1 MFVTLY
7 TTLVR
12 PHLEY
17 AVSAW
22 CPYKLKDI
30 DAIEDVQRRATR
42 QVKSLKH
49 MPYEERLKKLGL
61 FSMSFRRL
69 RGDMIET
76 FKILNGIYDEDAAPT
91 LVRSHNART
100 RGNMQKLEIQKSKS
114 NLWKNF
120 FTVCVGKDWNSL
132 PNNVINCEKVM
143 DFKNNLDTFWNEH
156 PLKFDYHYC
165 L

>member
-61 FSMSFRRL
+61 FPMSFHKL
-69 RGDMIET
+69 RGDMIES

-91 LVRSHNART
+91 LVRSHNTRT
-100 RGNMQKLEIQKSKS
+100 RLQE
-114 NLWKNF
+114 
-120 FTVCVGKDWNSL
+120 VR
-132 PNNVINCEKVM
+132 
-143 DFKNNLDTFWNEH
+143 
-156 PLKFDYHYC
+156 
-165 L
+165 